1 MVVRFQF
8 GIMLEN
14 GAYLYVVCGFE
25 FFVDCHR
32 FVVVVCMALVLDDDG
47 EGWSSF
53 GQGGGSLEEGGGGGL
68 RGLFL
73 KKTNN
78 DAYQRPQVPQ
88 GYLYSAFGPG

>member
-32 FVVVVCMALVLDDDG
+32 FVVVVCLALVFVYSMMMMG
-47 EGWSSF
+47 REG
-53 GQGGGSLEEGGGGGL
+53 GDGGGPSREGGGL
-68 RGLFL
+68 VTVTRGP
-73 KKTNN
+73 
-78 DAYQRPQVPQ
+78 RP
-88 GYLYSAFGPG
+88 

>member
-68 RGLFL
+68 FTVTRGPPPL
-73 KKTNN
+73 KGLGMGRT
-78 DAYQRPQVPQ
+78 
-88 GYLYSAFGPG
+88 LEPGNLEGAS